1 MPNNCITLYNRA
13 KNDIPYDSEEVNRFL
28 FYLDNG
34 DIQTLPFVFID
45 ACNLEFDLYYPGE
58 RKRHYDASHPDT
70 YRLLSNWLEDVI
82 RKRSIADHYPVVVR
96 AFSIEIKRPAN
107 PAKLCRWCGAKTDK
121 LTFNTAGALSKTP
134 AFCCEEC
141 REKFKRFK
149 ELLKKLVRQGLISE
163 EEMKL
168 RLEFGNVI
176 ENTEFYSQALVER
189 LASEVENQLYI
200 DSINFGD
207 WLDDETGKYEVNISR
222 LSVDKIEERRADL
235 NALPGYKPPHIPII
249 STDILTVVN
258 DEVIAETDIKTC
270 LYCGNSFK
278 GQKNQKYCCS
288 SCRTKDFLKRN

>member
-13 KNDIPYDSEEVNRFL
+13 KNDIPYDSEEVNRLL
-28 FYLDNG
+28 FYLDNS

-45 ACNLEFDLYYPGE
+45 ACNLKFDLYYPGKP
-58 RKRHYDASHPDT
+58 KRHYDASHPDA
-70 YRLLSNWLEDVI
+70 YRFLINLLDGI
-82 RKRSIADHYPVVVR
+82 RKRSKSDGYPVVVR
-96 AFSIEIKRPAN
+96 VFSIEIKRPDN

-189 LASEVENQLYI
+189 LTSEVESQLYL
-200 DSINFGD
+200 DSIEFGN
-207 WLDDETGKYEVNISR
+207 WRDETTGKYEVDISS

-235 NALPGYKPPHIPII
+235 NALPDYKPPHIPII

-270 LYCGNSFK
+270 GYCGKVFF
-278 GQKNQKYCCS
+278 GRKNQKYCCS
-288 SCRTKDFLKRN
+288 SCRTKDFLKKN